1 MQLDNVLYFHVEIC
15 KQNQTKKIVTINYMC
30 FLKSYTKYVNLIY
43 CDWEKRQVPIYLL
56 HCKQSVLF
64 QYVWIYKDK
73 HILWFLHKQ
82 HTNSYSNK
90 IMSFTSFF
98 KVNINFKNKIFYT
111 KSEYGCHIKFV
122 VENTMM
128 VTSK

>member
-1 MQLDNVLYFHVEIC
+1 MFYIFKLRYVNRT
-15 KQNQTKKIVTINYMC
+15 QTKKIVTIINYSVFQNPTQNMSTWYTVIEREDK
-30 FLKSYTKYVNLIY
+30 FLYIYYIVNNLSCSNMYGFIKISTF
-43 CDWEKRQVPIYLL
+43 CGF
-56 HCKQSVLF
+56 C
-64 QYVWIYKDK
+64 
-73 HILWFLHKQ
+73 
-82 HTNSYSNK
+82 TNNIQIHNSNK

-111 KSEYGCHIKFV
+111 KSEYGCHIRFV